1 VAWFANAHRTKGHA
15 IHPAATTVAAAVGAR
30 SNHKATLMALM
41 TMKIS
46 RPLLTLSNASAA
58 KNPKKS
64 YEQSRQISTEMR
76 NSFVLKT
83 SNKIYNVYDGVDI
96 KLWFGN
102 SNNHAFEL
110 QITFNLGWIVKRRRQ
125 VESIYK
131 YA

>member
-1 VAWFANAHRTKGHA
+1 
-15 IHPAATTVAAAVGAR
+15 
-30 SNHKATLMALM
+30 MALM

-96 KLWFGN
+96 KL
-102 SNNHAFEL
+102 
-110 QITFNLGWIVKRRRQ
+110 
-125 VESIYK
+125 
-131 YA
+131 